1 MAKWSVQVFEPT
13 DRVVP
18 SLEFV
23 GEFVDAKKAI
33 LPRKAGKVVRFVAPK
48 DAPLS
53 QIAELKRLG
62 AQENF

>member
-23 GEFVDAKKAI
+23 REFVDARKTI